1 MEKKKNE
8 NNYLYS
14 IRLYAKKKGK
24 MKKIICIR

>member
-14 IRLYAKKKGK
+14 IRLYAKKKRK
-24 MKKIICIR
+24 MKKTFCIR